1 MLTEWKA
8 NFSRFSPLPQT
19 PLLSEESQEN
29 VACGEASQS
38 ESASYSPPLLG
49 NEKTGLLGQQSGA
62 LAPEPLKQRACR
74 LFR

>member
-29 VACGEASQS
+29 VACSEASQS
-38 ESASYSPPLLG
+38 ESASYSPSALG
-49 NEKTGLLGQQSGA
+49 
-62 LAPEPLKQRACR
+62 R
-74 LFR
+74 